1 MTLQPA
7 DPLADELALDWGE
20 DTIYC
25 EATCDSRD
33 VLYEGSDDEDYDN
46 PESRKL
52 RYEAAGQRFL
62 DGKTPFLLTALLKGP
77 FDAESTNWVNPWRS
91 KHRTGGKSTG
101 LRISPGKLAR
111 SAKFKRNVSIPET
124 VQPPNNSL
132 ECHLPSPESLNQ
144 ASETEAHPYLEEDE
158 LFKVQEWRS
167 AVGTENRRKD
177 KFWASTPQGTT
188 SERKRKA
195 RGSSWLKLLANKRR
209 RTDVMETGSID
220 TPVPCR
226 PQPPTSAANHLN
238 TSFTSVPDRL
248 PSSAIAAERYFSAPH
263 NEASASE
270 DELSRDKIALN
281 QAAADSSSPLSQLQ
295 CTPVL
300 DPSINSSSQRSVE
313 QQTPSKAP
321 MSRQSSTSENTATED
336 SNTANHDAST
346 SGQAFE
352 TQEDESF
359 CFRMRPKST
368 TVAESVLDEDPSMTN
383 DDEDTW
389 SGLSSPDQDMDS
401 IVSDLKDSTPVD
413 ERLDL
418 QNSEPAM
425 EVDQC
430 GMTSP
435 LSSISSEKFDG
446 FNLSEESPHDSMD
459 TASDASSAT
468 GSVAIRSDTGGAP
481 HSSTK
486 AMIEA
491 VHAESPKPEQ
501 EVESDDDEDESDEDM
516 GETVEVASQA
526 ETEDLTDSGT
536 DSAGESDEE
545 EDGMVKLVETLPAP
559 TPSSKTPPIPLVR
572 REAETTPPKP
582 TSSGLGSSASTPSH
596 AEFLLKASIKKR
608 FIPRSSWDKLACLT
622 GSPISQKQ
630 SDRRNTHSPAQVSSP
645 VSARGKRTR
654 AESTRSTPK
663 TMNSSPPANL
673 SQPPHSS
680 QPSNFN
686 RPSSFSQPSNPS
698 QPSSHDASPTIIDT
712 PVQEQHQEQERDQPN
727 SKEDAP
733 IPFSQQSP
741 WAANKLS
748 QYASLTLSQLPEES
762 PGPELKETHATPIAA
777 SSVAQTPW
785 TEDVTELPTK
795 PLEHTSTIE
804 QGDQTAF
811 SVTSTPVVACG
822 TDMRMQDVSITATP
836 AVASTPEPQFS
847 VKSFASFRSPSPKR
861 HSHKAKRAVW
871 GESGSRLPSTQ
882 GILASATKNPW
893 EVKSSQRRVSFAPLP
908 HETQGHSSIPATPCP
923 SLSKGRPSSPPPDTP
938 ASELPTSE
946 DAKFHKHFD
955 AVARGPVI
963 RHSQRLLPSESQ
975 CTVGSPLPDAMAET
989 FITADQM
996 RQPPSSADP
1005 AKSDRETDDSQDP
1018 FDMVQDVF
1026 REMGEFLD
1034 KWDVNSVAETPQ
1046 KAQGPQSPW

>member
-1 MTLQPA
+1 MTLQLA

-25 EATCDSRD
+25 EATCDPED
-33 VLYEGSDDEDYDN
+33 VLYEGSEDEDYDD
-46 PESRKL
+46 PKSRKL

-62 DGKTPFLLTALLKGP
+62 DGKTPFLLTARLKGP

-91 KHRTGGKSTG
+91 KHRTAEKSTG

-111 SAKFKRNVSIPET
+111 SAKFKRNASIPET
-124 VQPPNNSL
+124 VQPPNDSL

-177 KFWASTPQGTT
+177 EFWASTPQGSA

-209 RTDVMETGSID
+209 RTDIMETGSID

-226 PQPPTSAANHLN
+226 PQPPTSAANNLN

-270 DELSRDKIALN
+270 DELSRDKITSN
-281 QAAADSSSPLSQLQ
+281 QTAADSSSPLSQLQ

-300 DPSINSSSQRSVE
+300 DPSINSSSQCSVE

-321 MSRQSSTSENTATED
+321 ISRQSSTSKDSATET
-336 SNTANHDAST
+336 SNPGNHDASP
-346 SGQAFE
+346 SGEAFE

-359 CFRMRPKST
+359 CFRMRQKPT
-368 TVAESVLDEDPSMTN
+368 TVAESVLDEDPSMAN

-413 ERLDL
+413 EQLDL
-418 QNSEPAM
+418 QNSESAM

-446 FNLSEESPHDSMD
+446 FDLSEESPRDTMD
-459 TASDASSAT
+459 IASDASST
-468 GSVAIRSDTGGAP
+468 TDSVASVSDTADDFP
-481 HSSTK
+481 HSSMK
-486 AMIEA
+486 AVTEVI
-491 VHAESPKPEQ
+491 HAESPTKPGI
-501 EVESDDDEDESDEDM
+501 EVESDEDESDQDM
-516 GETVEVASQA
+516 GETVEVTSQA
-526 ETEDLTDSGT
+526 EIEDLTDSGT
-536 DSAGESDEE
+536 DSADESDEE

-559 TPSSKTPPIPLVR
+559 APSSKTPQIPLVR

-608 FIPRSSWDKLACLT
+608 FIPQSSWDKLAHLT
-622 GSPISQKQ
+622 GSPIGQKQ

-654 AESTRSTPK
+654 VESTRSTPK
-663 TMNSSPPANL
+663 RMNSSPHANL
-673 SQPPHSS
+673 SQPPNSS
-680 QPSNFN
+680 QPLNFN
-686 RPSSFSQPSNPS
+686 RPSSLSQLSNPS
-698 QPSSHDASPTIIDT
+698 QPSSHDASPTIIGT

-733 IPFSQQSP
+733 IPCSQQSP

-748 QYASLTLSQLPEES
+748 QYASLTLSQLPEDS
-762 PGPELKETHATPIAA
+762 PGPELKETHATPITA
-777 SSVAQTPW
+777 SPVAQTPW

-795 PLEHTSTIE
+795 PLEHISTIE
-804 QGDQTAF
+804 LGDQTALN
-811 SVTSTPVVACG
+811 VTSTPVVACG
-822 TDMRMQDVSITATP
+822 TDTQMQDVFIAGTP
-836 AVASTPEPQFS
+836 AGASTPEPQFS
-847 VKSFASFRSPSPKR
+847 VKSFASFRSLSPKR
-861 HSHKAKRAVW
+861 RSHKANRAAW
-871 GESGSRLPSTQ
+871 RESGSRLPSTQ

-989 FITADQM
+989 FLTADQM

-1026 REMGEFLD
+1026 QEMGEFLD
-1034 KWDVNSVAETPQ
+1034 KWDVNSVTETPQ
-1046 KAQGPQSPW
+1046 KAQGVQSPW

>member
-1 MTLQPA
+1 MTLQRA

-25 EATCDSRD
+25 EATCDPED

-46 PESRKL
+46 PTSRKL
-52 RYEAAGQRFL
+52 RYQAAGQRFL

-91 KHRTGGKSTG
+91 KHRTAGKPTEF
-101 LRISPGKLAR
+101 RTSPGKLAR

-124 VQPPNNSL
+124 VQPPNDSL

-158 LFKVQEWRS
+158 LFMVQEWRS
-167 AVGTENRRKD
+167 AVGNQDGRKD
-177 KFWASTPQGTT
+177 QFWASTSQGST

-209 RTDVMETGSID
+209 RTDIMETGSID

-263 NEASASE
+263 NEASVSE
-270 DELSRDKIALN
+270 DKLSRDKIPSD
-281 QAAADSSSPLSQLQ
+281 QAAADSSSPLSHLQ
-295 CTPVL
+295 YTPVL
-300 DPSINSSSQRSVE
+300 DPSVNSSSQCSVE

-321 MSRQSSTSENTATED
+321 VSRQSSISRDPAVDTSNPGI
-336 SNTANHDAST
+336 HDASIL
-346 SGQAFE
+346 GEALE

-359 CFRMRPKST
+359 CFKMRPKPT
-368 TVAESVLDEDPSMTN
+368 TMVESVPDEDLSMAN

-389 SGLSSPDQDMDS
+389 SGLSSPDQDMES
-401 IVSDLKDSTPVD
+401 IVSDLKDSTPAD
-413 ERLDL
+413 EQLDL
-418 QNSEPAM
+418 QNLESAM

-446 FNLSEESPHDSMD
+446 FDLSEESPRDTMD
-459 TASDASSAT
+459 TASDASSMADT
-468 GSVAIRSDTGGAP
+468 VAIGSDTEDDPP

-486 AMIEA
+486 AVMEA
-491 VHAESPKPEQ
+491 IHTEPPIKPGQ
-501 EVESDDDEDESDEDM
+501 EVKSDEDESDEDM
-516 GETVEVASQA
+516 GKTVEVASQA

-536 DSAGESDEE
+536 DSIGESDEE
-545 EDGMVKLVETLPAP
+545 EDGMVKIVETLPAS
-559 TPSSKTPPIPLVR
+559 TPSSKTPQIPLGR
-572 REAETTPPKP
+572 RQAETTPPKP
-582 TSSGLGSSASTPSH
+582 TPSGLGSSASTPSH

-608 FIPRSSWDKLACLT
+608 FIPQSSWDKLAHLT

-630 SDRRNTHSPAQVSSP
+630 PDRRITRSPAQVSSP
-645 VSARGKRTR
+645 LSARGKRSQVKLTR
-654 AESTRSTPK
+654 PTPK
-663 TMNSSPPANL
+663 TMNSSPSANL
-673 SQPPHSS
+673 
-680 QPSNFN
+680 
-686 RPSSFSQPSNPS
+686 SQPSNPS
-698 QPSSHDASPTIIDT
+698 QPSSHDASPTIIST
-712 PVQEQHQEQERDQPN
+712 PVQEQHQEQERHQPDP
-727 SKEDAP
+727 KEDTP
-733 IPFSQQSP
+733 IRFSQQSP

-748 QYASLTLSQLPEES
+748 QYASLTLSQLPEDS
-762 PGPELKETHATPIAA
+762 PRPELKEAHATPTAA
-777 SSVAQTPW
+777 SPVAQTPW
-785 TEDVTELPTK
+785 TEDATELPIK

-804 QGDQTAF
+804 LGDPTALHV
-811 SVTSTPVVACG
+811 SSTPFVASK
-822 TDMRMQDVSITATP
+822 TNTQMQDVSIVATP
-836 AVASTPEPQFS
+836 AVAFTPEPQFS
-847 VKSFASFRSPSPKR
+847 VKSFASFRSPSPER
-861 HSHKAKRAVW
+861 RSHKAKRAVW
-871 GESGSRLPSTQ
+871 RESGSRLPSTQ

-893 EVKSSQRRVSFAPLP
+893 EIKSSQRRVSFAPLP
-908 HETQGHSSIPATPCP
+908 HETEGHSSIPATPCP
-923 SLSKGRPSSPPPDTP
+923 SLAKGRPSSPPPDTP

-946 DAKFHKHFD
+946 DAKFHKHFG

-975 CTVGSPLPDAMAET
+975 CTVGSPLPEAMAET
-989 FITADQM
+989 FITTDQL
-996 RQPPSSADP
+996 RQPASSADH

-1018 FDMVQDVF
+1018 LDMVEDVF

-1034 KWDVNSVAETPQ
+1034 KWDVNSVTQTPQ